1 VWLITFDRCGRFLD
15 ALAHAQLSER
25 SPCVIQGAMQDL
37 LDLTDA
43 LGVQALLSL
52 FGTKMHERITEK
64 LLLLRRHRPSIQCPE
79 YLVCADHFRAVATM
93 MQDVSGRQ
101 KMAASCPVSG
111 CASAEQLVK
120 S

>member
-1 VWLITFDRCGRFLD
+1 MKGWLITLAERCWRFLD
-15 ALAHAQLSER
+15 VLVDAQISEC

-52 FGTKMHERITEK
+52 YGTKMHERITEK

-93 MQDVSGRQ
+93 MRDVSGNQ
-101 KMAASCPVSG
+101 TPQHFNPTQPV
-111 CASAEQLVK
+111 CCC
-120 S
+120 